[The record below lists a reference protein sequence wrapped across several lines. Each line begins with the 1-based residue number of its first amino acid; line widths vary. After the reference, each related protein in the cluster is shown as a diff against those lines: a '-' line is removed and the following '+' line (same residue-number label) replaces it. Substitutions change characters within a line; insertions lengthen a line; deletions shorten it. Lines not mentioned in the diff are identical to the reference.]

1 MRTKSKVYMNLK
13 KILKIIAVCTAFLI
27 LIAFVGS
34 HLYVTKIM
42 TKPLNIH
49 ITNNDNTTHLVEL
62 KIYKNKLVY
71 HKTLKIDPG
80 KTIVLGNIARETG
93 TYRIVLTLDGRKT
106 ESFSTKVD
114 FGYAGTRIFIEKS
127 KVEISRVVY

>member
-1 MRTKSKVYMNLK
+1 MNLK
-13 KILKIIAVCTAFLI
+13 KILKIITVCTVFLI
-27 LIAFVGS
+27 LIAFVGGY
-34 HLYVTKIM
+34 LYVTKIM

-49 ITNNDNTTHLVEL
+49 ITNNDNTTHIVEL
-62 KIYKNKLVY
+62 KIYKNSKLIY

-80 KTIVLGNIARETG
+80 KTIVLRNIARETG